1 MLFIEQV
8 NRKTYVDRLQYW
20 ILMKSTFI
28 TGIAAT
34 WIIIA
39 TSFVVTQQIQAQ
51 AGNMIITYLSG
62 KEEVPPTK
70 SDANAWAKFQ
80 EVNNGS
86 QIVYWVSISGL
97 NKITGAQL
105 HEGVKGQNGD
115 VVAVL
120 AGNKSAA
127 QGNTTISFKG
137 NITKDDLQGPFKG
150 KEVSDLISRM
160 KNSSIYVNVPTD
172 EYKDGAIRGQIG

>member
-1 MLFIEQV
+1 MKQA
-8 NRKTYVDRLQYW
+8 NRKTYVDIQYYT
-20 ILMKSTFI
+20 ILMKSIFVSVLAI
-28 TGIAAT
+28 SLIL
-34 WIIIA
+34 IA
-39 TSFVVTQQIQAQ
+39 TPFVITQQIQAQ
-51 AGNMIITYLSG
+51 EGNKIITYLSG

-70 SDANAWAKFQ
+70 TDASAWAKFQ

-86 QIVYWVSISGL
+86 QIVYSVSIIGL
-97 NKITGAQL
+97 NKITGAHL

-137 NITKDDLQGPFKG
+137 NITKDDLQGPLKG

-160 KNSSIYVNVPTD
+160 KNSSIYVNVHTN
-172 EYKDGAIRGQIG
+172 EYKDGVIRGQIG

>member
-1 MLFIEQV
+1 
-8 NRKTYVDRLQYW
+8 
-20 ILMKSTFI
+20 MKSTFI

-86 QIVYWVSISGL
+86 QIVYWISISGL

-150 KEVSDLISRM
+150 KEVSDLISQM
-160 KNSSIYVNVPTD
+160 KNSSIYVNVHTD
-172 EYKDGAIRGQIG
+172 EYKNGAIRGQIG

>member
-1 MLFIEQV
+1 MKQT
-8 NRKTYVDRLQYW
+8 NRKTYVGILRYR

-28 TGIAAT
+28 TVIAT
-34 WIIIA
+34 TLLLIP
-39 TSFVVTQQIQAQ
+39 TSFVVMQQIQAQ
-51 AGNMIITYLSG
+51 GGNMIITFLSG

-86 QIVYWVSISGL
+86 QIAYWVSISGL
-97 NKITGAQL
+97 NKITGAHL

-120 AGNKSAA
+120 AGNKSADA
-127 QGNTTISFKG
+127 GGNATISLKG
-137 NITKDDLQGPFKG
+137 NITRDDLQGPLKG
-150 KEVSDLISRM
+150 KEVSDLISQMR
-160 KNSSIYVNVPTD
+160 NSSIYVNVHTD